1 MKPKYIPRTNEEPRK
16 EDKALIA
23 KTLLTFS
30 DEPLHIDTIS
40 ELTDIPKEAVY
51 GIIWR
56 MSKTTTKWPNIRR
69 VADGTYMWDTNMR
82 TRNTTNKGNRKA
94 RKVQKVQ
101 KVQTKPTTPVVTQVT
116 PNITAPTPST
126 WEGVGEVDGKHI
138 LKHADGTLWI
148 ASRLGV

>member
-1 MKPKYIPRTNEEPRK
+1 MKPKYIPSSNEEPRK

-30 DEPLHIDTIS
+30 DEPLHIDTIA

-56 MSKTTTKWPNIRR
+56 MSRTTTKWPNIRR
-69 VADGTYMWDTNMR
+69 VADGTYMWDTNIR
-82 TRNTTNKGNRKA
+82 TRNTKNKGNRK
-94 RKVQKVQ
+94 VQKVRSIHP
-101 KVQTKPTTPVVTQVT
+101 KPTATIVTQVT
-116 PNITAPTPST
+116 PNIPAPTPST
-126 WEGVGEVDGKHI
+126 WEAVGEVDGKHI

-148 ASRLGV
+148 ASRLGA